1 MAHLTTR
8 QETIEEIRL
17 LQYAKSQ
24 LETVQDINDITISV
38 PNLNIKHIYHNKL
51 AKAICYSV
59 ARTIERYSLSLNNNK
74 FFHQ

>member
-1 MAHLTTR
+1 MAPTH

-17 LQYAKSQ
+17 LHYAKSQ

-51 AKAICYSV
+51 AKDICRSI
-59 ARTIERYSLSLNNNK
+59 AHIIERYCLSLNNNK
-74 FFHQ
+74 FFHL